1 MELLL
6 LEIDEVKCEDIEE
19 EWYLKPVCRL
29 CFENLQLGGG
39 HGRRERELLIGGVHL
54 REGGDNK

>member
-19 EWYLKPVCRL
+19 EWYLKPVCGL

-39 HGRRERELLIGGVHL
+39 HGRRERVCDL
-54 REGGDNK
+54 